1 MKHIDTWVGGVVLA
15 GFLIIA
21 IFATWLSPYS
31 PHEYTGAPLE
41 RPNPIHLL
49 GTNDVGQDLL
59 SELIYGGRIS
69 ILIALAAGGATVL
82 LGLLVGLVAGAF
94 GGWVDH
100 ILMRMV
106 DALLAIP
113 RLPLMILIISL
124 MGYGL
129 ISTILVISLLFWPTP
144 ARVVRAQVISLRGRT
159 YLNLARSFGGN
170 PFYLIRRHLLPACM
184 PIALAALAANAG
196 RAVAMEAGLAFL
208 GLGDPT
214 AKSWGLMIRYGLDLP
229 GIYLTDRW
237 LWWVLPPALCITLL
251 ILSFVML
258 SGAVEKQF
266 NPRME

>member
-1 MKHIDTWVGGVVLA
+1 MKHIDTWMGGVILA
-15 GFLIIA
+15 SFLFIA
-21 IFATWLSPYS
+21 IFAPWLSPYS
-31 PHEYTGAPLE
+31 PYEYSGASLE
-41 RPNPIHLL
+41 NPNPIHLL

-94 GGWVDH
+94 GGWVDN
-100 ILMRMV
+100 ILMRIV

-113 RLPLMILIISL
+113 RLPLMILIISI

-129 ISTILVISLLFWPTP
+129 IATILVISLLFWPTP
-144 ARVVRAQVISLRGRT
+144 ARVIRAQVISLRGRT

-170 PFYLIRRHLLPACM
+170 PFYLIRRHIFPACM

-251 ILSFVML
+251 ILSFVLL
-258 SGAVEKQF
+258 SSAVEKQF